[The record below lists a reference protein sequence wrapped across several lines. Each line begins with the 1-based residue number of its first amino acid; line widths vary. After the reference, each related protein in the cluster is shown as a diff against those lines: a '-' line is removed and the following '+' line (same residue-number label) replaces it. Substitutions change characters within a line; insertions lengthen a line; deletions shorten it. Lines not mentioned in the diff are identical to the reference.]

1 MPAEQAISIFNAQ
14 SMDMLTGFIIR
25 FVINLVS
32 IAAIVRFIYYKTYK
46 NKDFVFTFYLFNLIN
61 FIICFLLSSDKIN
74 MGFAFGLFAIFS
86 ILRYRATTIPLREMA
101 YLFISITI
109 GLINA
114 LAGLHL
120 GTPELLLA
128 NVIII
133 ATTWALEHFSN
144 LPHENYKQIVYE
156 KIELVKPQQLPQLLA
171 DLKEK
176 TGLPIHRVE
185 ILKIDYIRDTVYLNA
200 FYHSKENDTP
210 SRGLVGGGDGD

>member
-1 MPAEQAISIFNAQ
+1 MPTEQAITIFSAQ
-14 SMDMLTGFIIR
+14 GLESLSGFIIR
-25 FVINLVS
+25 FIINLCS
-32 IAAIVRFIYYKTYK
+32 IAAIVRFIYYRTYK
-46 NKDFVFTFYLFNLIN
+46 NKDFVFTFYLFNLVN

-86 ILRYRATTIPLREMA
+86 ILRYRATTVPIREMA

-114 LAGLHL
+114 LASIHL
-120 GTPELLLA
+120 GLLELLLA
-128 NVIII
+128 NVVIII
-133 ATTWALEHFSN
+133 TTWALEHFSN
-144 LPHENYKQIVYE
+144 LPHENYKQITYE
-156 KIELVKPQQLPQLLA
+156 KIELIRPAQLPELLA

-185 ILKIDYIRDTVYLNA
+185 ILKVDFVRDTVFLNA